1 MNINFF
7 PQRQESKQEML
18 MPEHQRA
25 QSQVHGEHNPAYPGQ
40 FYIVINKGRL
50 MVLQGSYSFELFK
63 SHDFFS

>member
-1 MNINFF
+1 
-7 PQRQESKQEML
+7 ML